1 MKTSRSSLIKLGLGL
16 GMIVASVIGV
26 SALVSSLSKT
36 HAMILAATDM
46 PVGHTITASDV
57 IQTDGYVVGSG
68 IAFAGSTDDMVGKI
82 TTRPLSAGEPLSAA
96 VTTDSFDLD
105 LTTLVISVGDGV
117 PASLAAGDTIEVW
130 SAGTRGALVSGAG
143 LDTAQPGDPRPLAA
157 GEFVA
162 RIGDAQAG
170 ALGGAV
176 QVEIVV
182 AKADVGLILSA
193 QTRDETLVV
202 LPHRS
207 HAS

>member
-36 HAMILAATDM
+36 HAMVLAATDM

-57 IQTDGYVVGSG
+57 VQTDGYVVGS
-68 IAFAGSTDDMVGKI
+68 AVTFAGSTDEMVGKI
-82 TTRPLSAGEPLSAA
+82 TTRPLAAGEPLSTA
-96 VTTDSFDLD
+96 VTADSFDLD

-143 LDTAQPGDPRPLAA
+143 LETALPGEPRPLAA

-170 ALGGAV
+170 AIGGAV

-182 AKADVGLILSA
+182 AKTDVSLILSA
-193 QTRDETLVV
+193 QTHDETLVV